1 MNDIDF
7 ARDNAGKEY
16 TYRGY
21 KVKVVGYDC
30 SGYGDSVIISGYPM
44 GWTRDA
50 LSIDDRIL
58 APTNRKADRFY
69 YVSMDDLKEIEK

>member
-7 ARDNAGKEY
+7 ARNNAGKEY
-16 TYRGY
+16 IYRDY

-30 SGYGDSVIISGYPM
+30 SGVGDSVIISGYPK

-50 LSIDDRIL
+50 LSIGDRIL
-58 APTNRKADRFY
+58 ASANRKTDRFY
-69 YVSMDDLKEIEK
+69 YVSMDNLNEIEK

>member
-7 ARDNAGKEY
+7 ARDNAGREY
-16 TYRGY
+16 IYRNC

-30 SGYGDSVIISGYPM
+30 SGVGDSVIISGYPK
-44 GWTRDA
+44 GWTWDA
-50 LSIDDRIL
+50 SAVDDMIL
-58 APTNRKADRFY
+58 VKVNRKTDQFY